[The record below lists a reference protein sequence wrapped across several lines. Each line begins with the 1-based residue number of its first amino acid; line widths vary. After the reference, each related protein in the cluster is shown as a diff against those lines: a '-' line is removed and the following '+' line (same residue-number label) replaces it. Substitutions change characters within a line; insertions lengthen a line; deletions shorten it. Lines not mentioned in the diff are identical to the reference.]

1 MTSTIMKFHFTQE
14 SPKTKNYRD
23 YRKFDIDY
31 SSSEL
36 SLQLKKCPNTTLVRV
51 FLYSDCI
58 SRIYGVNLRILS
70 EYRKIR
76 TRKTSYLDTFHA
88 VLAN

>member
-1 MTSTIMKFHFTQE
+1 MTSTIMKFHFTKE

-51 FLYSDCI
+51 FLYSD
-58 SRIYGVNLRILS
+58 
-70 EYRKIR
+70 
-76 TRKTSYLDTFHA
+76 
-88 VLAN
+88 